1 MIVWHA
7 HLADLVSAIKVAY
20 LFLPD
25 ITMSGECALYSGR
38 EN

>member
-1 MIVWHA
+1 MTVWHA

-20 LFLPD
+20 FFLPD
-25 ITMSGECALYSGR
+25 ITTSGEFALYSGR